1 MSAERRPFPAVSAME
16 VRLILAS
23 GNRGKGVEGDPV
35 RAVYTLFTHDGQ
47 VVCTFDPYSD
57 PEGHVSGSIQGLMQ
71 RQIASAHIDGSPEA
85 HDG

>member
-16 VRLILAS
+16 VRLIIAS

-47 VVCTFDPYSD
+47 VICTFDPYAD
-57 PEGHVSGSIQGLMQ
+57 PEGYVSGALQRLMY
-71 RQIASAHIDGSPEA
+71 RQIASAHTDGQA
-85 HDG
+85 DG